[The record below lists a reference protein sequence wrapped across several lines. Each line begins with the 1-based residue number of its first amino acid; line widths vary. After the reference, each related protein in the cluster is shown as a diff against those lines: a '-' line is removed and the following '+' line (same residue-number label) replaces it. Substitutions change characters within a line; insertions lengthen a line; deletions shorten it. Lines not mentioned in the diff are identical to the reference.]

1 MEYLVE
7 LLKIILPAGLVIY
20 GMFIITVSFLK
31 KEKEMKWVE
40 IKSKNTDVVMPIR
53 LQAGER
59 LCLLLERIMPNNLV
73 RRVNQPEYSAGE
85 LHGLLINEVR
95 NEFNHNL
102 SQQVYFTDETWENI
116 RSAVEQVISLINRSY
131 QEVDANAR
139 SIDLAKTIFQN
150 ALEQDRDIVAL
161 ALKNVKSELRMYY

>member
-53 LQAGER
+53 LQSGER

-139 SIDLAKTIFQN
+139 SIELAKTIFQN

-161 ALKNVKSELRMYY
+161 ALKNVKSELRMYF